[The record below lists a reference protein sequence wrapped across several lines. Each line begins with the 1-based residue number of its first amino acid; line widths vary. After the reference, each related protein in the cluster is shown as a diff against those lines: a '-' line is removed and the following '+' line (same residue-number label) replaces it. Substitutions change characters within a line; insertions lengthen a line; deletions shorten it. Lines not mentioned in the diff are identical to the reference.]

1 MTLDINDFDHYRNNV
16 DEFPTSTAAS
26 REWQLE
32 FRALLEG
39 ARNSNLSDDERRR
52 IVRYIT
58 EFAGLIYYPAALYPG
73 DFEHHG
79 LNVGD
84 ALDAEIAERTNEY
97 YEGRFPRIRSPEIGE
112 RE

>member
-1 MTLDINDFDHYRNNV
+1 MTLDINDFDHYRNSV

-32 FRALLEG
+32 FRGLIGG
-39 ARNSNLSDDERRR
+39 AQNSTLSFDERRR
-52 IVRYIT
+52 IARYVV
-58 EFAGLIYYPAALYPG
+58 EFIGLIYYPDAEYPG
-73 DFEHHG
+73 DEDSG

-84 ALDAEIAERTNEY
+84 ELDARIAARTNKY
-97 YEGRFPRIRSPEIGE
+97 YEGRFPRILSNEIGE